1 MAKKSAIEKNK
12 RRTKMAAA
20 YAGRREALKATI
32 MDRAAQ
38 PSEIA
43 PAYIY
48 LACNESSYMTGQ
60 TLHLNGGVILNT

>member
-1 MAKKSAIEKNK
+1 
-12 RRTKMAAA
+12 
-20 YAGRREALKATI
+20 

-43 PAYIY
+43 PAYVY
-48 LACNESSYMTGQ
+48 LACEESSYMTGQ